1 MPVVIYLEGMER
13 AFDDIAAAL
22 RTPPARLP
30 ISYGAFVQRMAE
42 SLCTGLAIGVGF
54 AIVHAFAG

>member
-1 MPVVIYLEGMER
+1 MEH

-22 RTPPARLP
+22 RASPARLRDR
-30 ISYGAFVQRMAE
+30 YGAFVLRLAE
-42 SLCTGLAIGVGF
+42 SLATGLAIGVGF